1 MDLALFRFSLQF
13 EQPWLLLCIVPVI
26 GIIVWQIRR
35 TRGRFSVRTSGLEYL
50 TGSGIAVA
58 TNRFRYR
65 IALISLLAVLLALA
79 LAGPQIRTRQPFR
92 FGMSHELHPV
102 YLVALDVSGSMT
114 EPLGGYVINGQL
126 NTGGITRF
134 EASREN
140 LYEFVGKHA
149 ATRFGLVLFSV
160 QPMLVRWP
168 TLETGFDFRDVLDEG
183 MRYTNPNRSRPSQ
196 LARFAGGTATRDGL
210 TLAREVLSRQQ
221 ATGKSL
227 ILIGDLID
235 NTDEIVEGIQQ
246 LYEDDVYTH
255 VLAIDPQPE
264 NLDALARAFGERPG
278 IFIHTVKSGEDLTT
292 AFAGIESI
300 EAERLAAS
308 GNRNHLQDL
317 RWFFAL
323 AGFIVALITV
333 ILYETRLHKTQV

>member
-1 MDLALFRFSLQF
+1 MDTAWSGFSLQF
-13 EQPWLLLCIVPVI
+13 DQPWLLLCVLPVV
-26 GIIVWQIRR
+26 GIIVWQIRYNR
-35 TRGRFSVRTSGLEYL
+35 RRFSVRTTGLEYL
-50 TGSGIAVA
+50 TEAGIGVA
-58 TNRFRYR
+58 TDCYYYR
-65 IALISLLAVLLALA
+65 IGLMALVALLIAIA
-79 LAGPQIRTRQPFR
+79 LAGPQIRTREPFR
-92 FGMSHELHPV
+92 FGMSRELYPV

-134 EASREN
+134 EASREK
-140 LYEFVGKHA
+140 LYDFVGKQA
-149 ATRFGLVLFSV
+149 ASRFGLVLFSV

-168 TLETGFDFRDVLDEG
+168 TLQTEFDFRDILDEG
-183 MRYTNPNRSRPSQ
+183 MRYTNPDRNRPSQ

-235 NTDEIVEGIQQ
+235 NTDEIVEGIEP

-264 NLDALARAFGERPG
+264 NLESLTQALGDRPG
-278 IFIHTVKSGEDLTT
+278 IYIHPVRSPEDLAT

-308 GNRNHLQDL
+308 GNRNHLQEL

-323 AGFIVALITV
+323 AGFIVALITI
-333 ILYETRLHKTQV
+333 ILYETRLHKTQA